1 MLKGVAVALT
11 VGYILDDIIPLASGG
26 FDSPLNM
33 QWQTVQ
39 QRKFKTAQNETAGGS
54 KNRRP

>member
-1 MLKGVAVALT
+1 MVKRVAVALT

-26 FDSPLNM
+26 FDSPSNM